1 MYEAESVR
9 RLVGLRLSEPIP
21 DESTILHFRH
31 LLEWRQLGQ
40 GLFEEI
46 RSHLGERGMILR
58 EGTIVDATIIQ
69 APASTKNRE
78 GQQDPEMRQVKKGN
92 QYHFG
97 MKLHI
102 GWTQRPD

>member
-1 MYEAESVR
+1 M
-9 RLVGLRLSEPIP
+9 
-21 DESTILHFRH
+21 
-31 LLEWRQLGQ
+31 GQ
-40 GLFEEI
+40 GLLEEI

-102 GWTQRPD
+102 GVDSATGLN